1 MVSESQSHGD
11 LTSVDTNNSD
21 DAPMGQDLTIGS
33 EHQHVLRLTGF
44 MLLGF
49 VAVMGANLIETL
61 FIGKVGTQELAA
73 LGFTFPVVMGLQGM
87 MMGLGI
93 GASSVVARSIGSG
106 HSRRAKV
113 LITHSFILVL
123 AFVVLITALMTIF
136 LDNIFSILGATGEI
150 HEMSVGY
157 MKIWLLGVPF
167 FAIAMVGS
175 TLMRAAGD
183 AVKPGYL
190 MVVGALLQ
198 VILGPIFIFGFFG
211 IPEMGLAGAAISFV
225 LARTVSFLIY
235 VYYVFKDNLVI
246 LEIRDFWQ
254 SSRDILH
261 VGIPAILSNIIAP
274 VSMSVITRLLAGHG
288 TAVIAGFSV
297 ASRIETMFAMVMWA
311 LSMSVAPFIGQ
322 NWGAKEYTRVSR
334 SLRFGNWFA
343 MGWGVFSYLMLLA
356 LGPYVISLVNDD
368 RQVVDAATVYL
379 MIVPL
384 GMGLMGVMSNCMSSF
399 NALGQPGPPF
409 IMSVCQMMF
418 LSIPLAIIGDHFFGY
433 HGIFAGGVV
442 SIVIIALVS
451 LVWLRRNL
459 LKGEQRSLDSAGEG
473 LVDRVEV

>member
-1 MVSESQSHGD
+1 MVSEVNNNGAV
-11 LTSVDTNNSD
+11 SVDANRPSPD
-21 DAPMGQDLTIGS
+21 SRMGQDLTVGP
-33 EHQHVLRLTGF
+33 EYQHVLRLTGF

-61 FIGKVGTQELAA
+61 YIGKVGTQELAA

-106 HSRRAKV
+106 EWRRAKV
-113 LITHSFILVL
+113 LITHSFVLVL
-123 AFVVLITALMTIF
+123 VFVALVTLLMTVF
-136 LDNIFSILGATGEI
+136 LENIFSMLGANGETL
-150 HEMSVGY
+150 EMSVEY
-157 MKIWLLGVPF
+157 MKVWLLGVPF

-198 VILGPIFIFGFFG
+198 VVLGPIFIFGFFG
-211 IPEMGLAGAAISFV
+211 FSELGLAGAAIAFV
-225 LARTVSFLIY
+225 IARTVSFLMY
-235 VYYVFKDNLVI
+235 VYYVFKDDLVI
-246 LEIRDFWQ
+246 FEIRDFWQ

-261 VGIPAILSNIIAP
+261 VGLPAILSNIIAP

-288 TAVIAGFSV
+288 TVVIAGFSV

-322 NWGAKEYTRVSR
+322 NWGAKQFKRVSR

-343 MGWGVFSYLMLLA
+343 MGWGIFSYLSLLV
-356 LGPYVISLVNDD
+356 LGPYVISLVNNDPE
-368 RQVVDAATVYL
+368 VIEAATVYL
-379 MIVPL
+379 LIVPL
-384 GMGLMGVMSNCMSSF
+384 GMGMMGVMSNCMSSF

-409 IMSVCQMMF
+409 MMSVCQMLF
-418 LSIPLAIIGDHFFGY
+418 LSIPFAIIGDHFFGY

-442 SIVIIALVS
+442 SILIVSVVS
-451 LVWLRRNL
+451 LVWLRKNL
-459 LKGEQRSLDSAGEG
+459 HAGERQEQQELIG
-473 LVDRVEV
+473 ATGK